1 MKGSMHLIGGV
12 SVGIAT
18 AYLLTKDV
26 TSTAVCGMIGGIG
39 GLFPD
44 IDSPTSMISK
54 NIPLVPKAINKAF
67 GHRTFTHSLMIPI
80 FIGGI
85 AYLCRNNKNA
95 FLGLICFG
103 IGFLMHLIQDT
114 LTKGGVPWL
123 YPLKR
128 KRFSLLPI
136 RSGNPI
142 EIVFTIILIGIYVG
156 GLSYV
161 LTGSFVPKD
170 LGML

>member
-1 MKGSMHLIGGV
+1 
-12 SVGIAT
+12 
-18 AYLLTKDV
+18 
-26 TSTAVCGMIGGIG
+26 
-39 GLFPD
+39 
-44 IDSPTSMISK
+44 
-54 NIPLVPKAINKAF
+54 
-67 GHRTFTHSLMIPI
+67 
-80 FIGGI
+80 
-85 AYLCRNNKNA
+85 
-95 FLGLICFG
+95 
-103 IGFLMHLIQDT
+103 MHLIQDT

-142 EIVFTIILIGIYVG
+142 EIVFTIILIGIYIG